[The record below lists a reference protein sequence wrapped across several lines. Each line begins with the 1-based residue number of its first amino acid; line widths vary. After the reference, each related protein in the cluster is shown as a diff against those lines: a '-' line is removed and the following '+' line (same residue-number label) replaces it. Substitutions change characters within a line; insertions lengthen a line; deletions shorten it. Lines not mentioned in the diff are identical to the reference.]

1 MGTKLEL
8 IILSYFLRC
17 VEKALFLDKIGIK
30 DEILKMDVVARLIG
44 VIVAILASLTFYGT
58 GHPVLLG
65 LAVFTVFLCV
75 WSWGAMHEFASN
87 WVVPLNLIFTFL
99 GAGLLVWGIIIRF
112 F

>member
-1 MGTKLEL
+1 
-8 IILSYFLRC
+8 
-17 VEKALFLDKIGIK
+17 
-30 DEILKMDVVARLIG
+30 MDVVARLIS
-44 VIVAILASLTFYGT
+44 VIIAILASLSFYGT

-65 LAVFTVFLCV
+65 LAVFTVFLCL
-75 WSWGAMHEFASN
+75 WSWGAMHEFALN